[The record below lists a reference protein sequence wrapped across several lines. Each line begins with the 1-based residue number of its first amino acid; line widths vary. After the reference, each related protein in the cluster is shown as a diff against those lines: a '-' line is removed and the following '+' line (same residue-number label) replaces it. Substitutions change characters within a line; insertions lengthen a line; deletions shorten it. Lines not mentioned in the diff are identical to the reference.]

1 MFDAA
6 AVFLR
11 LGLSTYEAS
20 LEGQNEDL
28 TVVDAT
34 TIRRQLIKL
43 NRRLQHLEEENKE
56 RAKREMIMYSIAA
69 AFWLINTWVWM
80 RR

>member
-1 MFDAA
+1 MSLEHSFLLFFDLVDAFPGDLLSCMFDAA

-34 TIRRQLIKL
+34 TIRRQVSL
-43 NRRLQHLEEENKE
+43 
-56 RAKREMIMYSIAA
+56 
-69 AFWLINTWVWM
+69 
-80 RR
+80 